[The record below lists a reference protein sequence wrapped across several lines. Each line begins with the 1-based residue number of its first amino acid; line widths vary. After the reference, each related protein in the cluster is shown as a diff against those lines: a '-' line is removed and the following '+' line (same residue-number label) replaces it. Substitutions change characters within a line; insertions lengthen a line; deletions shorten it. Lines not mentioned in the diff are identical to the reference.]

1 MISECASPVV
11 SLLLSNSSYLP
22 DFIIPRNGLYTYAKI
37 ISFLFV
43 FLDTLLEKLQ
53 NICSPTYR
61 TTPHILGLS
70 LFEKKSLIGFN

>member
-1 MISECASPVV
+1 MISDCASRVV

-22 DFIIPRNGLYTYAKI
+22 DFVIPLNGLYTYAKR

-43 FLDTLLEKLQ
+43 SLDTLLEKLR

-61 TTPHILGLS
+61 TTPHILGL
-70 LFEKKSLIGFN
+70 